1 MDYFCLKSINKP
13 IERCDNLILN
23 KESYNQQT
31 EYREEPYKELYN
43 NALLGSIPGHPFIKK
58 LIDEI
63 PSRAKAWKELPE
75 ITKIQAGCPP
85 CWRAGPIYLTDML
98 EKENI
103 NYFTHEPRVWNRAY
117 AQHPYHQSWLKPEG
131 RVNGIRRGTSKWQ
144 GKIET
149 MDYIKK
155 NIPKDNKILDVG
167 FGAGVYGKLLKNSGY
182 KHVDGIDIYGDGVK
196 ETGLDKVYN
205 NIYIGDIL
213 SFSFDFYDLI
223 IFGDVLEH
231 LELEDAK
238 KLLQRFIHENKCDNL
253 IVSIP
258 YKLPVA
264 PFPENRYEEHLQ
276 PDVTAEYIKQ
286 HYPYL
291 KLIYDEEYEFIT
303 GNIAVYVFKRE
314 KR

>member
-1 MDYFCLKSINKP
+1 
-13 IERCDNLILN
+13 
-23 KESYNQQT
+23 
-31 EYREEPYKELYN
+31 
-43 NALLGSIPGHPFIKK
+43 
-58 LIDEI
+58 
-63 PSRAKAWKELPE
+63 
-75 ITKIQAGCPP
+75 
-85 CWRAGPIYLTDML
+85 
-98 EKENI
+98 
-103 NYFTHEPRVWNRAY
+103 
-117 AQHPYHQSWLKPEG
+117 
-131 RVNGIRRGTSKWQ
+131 
-144 GKIET
+144 
-149 MDYIKK
+149 
-155 NIPKDNKILDVG
+155 
-167 FGAGVYGKLLKNSGY
+167 
-182 KHVDGIDIYGDGVK
+182 VK

-303 GNIAVYVFKRE
+303 GNIAVYVWKRE